1 VLLHRARGGDDDDK
15 IDPAIAARLEQQRY
29 VENGEAMSGA
39 ARARQEGA
47 LLGADHWVKDRLQPG
62 QRRAVAKDRVAQQRP
77 VEHAVADG
85 AGKGA
90 RDRTQGAAASRLE
103 PVDGRVGIEDRNAR
117 APEKGGG
124 GRLPHADPAGQA
136 DDPHPAPRSA
146 RTKRRNA
153 ASTTGSTPNQ
163 AAKPGRAWCSS
174 IPSPSTTRSPR
185 ARAAASSPVSSGV

>member
-1 VLLHRARGGDDDDK
+1 
-15 IDPAIAARLEQQRY
+15 
-29 VENGEAMSGA
+29 MSGA

-47 LLGADHWVKDRLQPG
+47 LLGADHRVKDRLQPG

-117 APEKGGG
+117 AAEKGGG
-124 GRLPHADPAGQA
+124 G
-136 DDPHPAPRSA
+136 
-146 RTKRRNA
+146 
-153 ASTTGSTPNQ
+153 
-163 AAKPGRAWCSS
+163 
-174 IPSPSTTRSPR
+174 
-185 ARAAASSPVSSGV
+185 